1 MRPEASVTRIL
12 LLLLPLL
19 LPATAPAAAQAS
31 RLVIL
36 VRHAETTNDPPRD
49 PPLSEAGRARAEAL
63 AETLRHAR
71 IGAIFVTGFA
81 RTQMTA
87 APTAEMHGVTPTIVE
102 VRGGLERHVAEVA
115 SAVRALPVNEVVLVV
130 GHSNTIP
137 AIAAALGGPPQRDL
151 CHGEYERLFVLE
163 LPRGAGARL
172 LLARYG
178 AADPPDA
185 CPAE

>member
-1 MRPEASVTRIL
+1 MHRAL
-12 LLLLPLL
+12 LGLLVLAGLSSAAPL
-19 LPATAPAAAQAS
+19 AAQQS

-36 VRHAETTNDPPRD
+36 VRHAETTGDPPRD
-49 PPLSEAGRARAEAL
+49 PPLSEAGQARAAAL

-87 APTAEMHGVTPTIVE
+87 APVAEMHEITPTVVE
-102 VRGGLERHVAEVA
+102 VRGGVERHVAEVA
-115 SAVRALPVNEVVLVV
+115 SAVRARPIGEVVLVV

-137 AIAAALGGPPQRDL
+137 AIAAALGGPPLPDL
-151 CHGEYERLFVLE
+151 CHGEYERLFILE

-172 LLARYG
+172 IRASYG

-185 CPAE
+185 CVEE